1 MAFNLEELKG
11 MCSCGQEH
19 EIFVKDIFVGD
30 GVLSQL
36 EEMLEGG
43 VLSQYKNPAIVCDTN
58 TLAASRSRIEGL
70 LDKIPVVEL
79 DPKGLHATNEC
90 VDMLE
95 EKLTQ
100 DVDLVLAVGSGT
112 VHDLSRYVAHARNI
126 PFVSCPTA
134 ASVDGFVS
142 TVAAMTWYGMKK
154 TFPASSPIYVVADT
168 GILAEA
174 PHRLTASGVSDLLG
188 KFTCIVDWRIIHELD
203 GEYICER
210 TCEME
215 MQAIDE
221 VVAALDDIREG
232 KPEGYEPLINAL
244 LLSGLAMQMMGNSRP
259 ASCAEH
265 HMSHLWEMNVLND
278 ELDALHGEK
287 VGVGLLEVTKHYK
300 KIAEALRAGNY
311 KVNPWGGVDMERIR
325 ETYGAKG
332 LLDGV
337 MDENVPD
344 PMENYTPEMIES
356 KVDKI
361 LEIIDR
367 DLPSPEELE
376 ALLKRGGCCT
386 TMEEIGLS
394 DDLVPISLEISPY
407 VRRRLSFNRVA
418 KMIELT

>member
-1 MAFNLEELKG
+1 MAFNLDELKG
-11 MCSCGQEH
+11 MCSCGREH
-19 EIFVKDIFVGD
+19 GIFVKDIIVGD

-36 EEMLEGG
+36 GGMLETGI
-43 VLSQYKNPAIVCDTN
+43 LSEYEHPVIVCDTN
-58 TLAASRSRIEGL
+58 TLAAARSRIEDVL
-70 LDKIPVVEL
+70 AKIPHIEL

-95 EKLTQ
+95 EKLPKEC
-100 DVDLVLAVGSGT
+100 DLILAVGSGT
-112 VHDLSRYVAHARNI
+112 VHDLSRYVGHSRGV

-154 TFPASSPIYVVADT
+154 TFPATSPIYVIADT

-300 KIAEALRAGNY
+300 NIVEHLRSGAY
-311 KVNPWGGVDMERIR
+311 KVHPWGGVDMARIE

-337 MDENVPD
+337 LSENVPD

-361 LEIIDR
+361 IEIIDR
-367 DLPSPEELE
+367 DLPSVEETE
-376 ALLKRGGCCT
+376 ALLRRGGCCV
-386 TMEEIGLS
+386 TMEDIGLT

-418 KMIELT
+418 KMIELL